1 MSHELH
7 SAGGPRGAALQFCF
21 HSTSF
26 IIFIIRNR
34 ASHGAGVGRT
44 ATEESPERG
53 PATSSAVSI
62 AYCQKERNPN
72 RLACVSHWCVG
83 SVRVSVRLHRRRG
96 TQ

>member
-26 IIFIIRNR
+26 IIFINRNR

-72 RLACVSHWCVG
+72 R
-83 SVRVSVRLHRRRG
+83 RVRLAYALVRRFRARLRSV
-96 TQ
+96 TP

>member
-7 SAGGPRGAALQFCF
+7 SAGGPRGAAPAILFSQHLLHHLFAL
-21 HSTSF
+21 
-26 IIFIIRNR
+26 IVARNR

-72 RLACVSHWCVG
+72 R
-83 SVRVSVRLHRRRG
+83 RVRLALVRRFRARLRSV
-96 TQ
+96 TP